1 MEKGKST
8 GSTSL
13 LSKKV
18 KIEGELQGNEDLHVE
33 GHFKG
38 SIKISGD
45 IFIGPTGI
53 VEADVEAHNV
63 VVQGQV
69 TGNVTAHKQLQLQ
82 SSGKLLGDCAA
93 QSIHINEGALFEGRS
108 KMIRSSASTTGGKP
122 DGNRPK
128 N

>member
-1 MEKGKST
+1 MERGKAT

-38 SIKISGD
+38 SIKITGD

-53 VEADVEAHNV
+53 VEADVEAYNV
-63 VVQGQV
+63 IVQGQV
-69 TGNVTAHKQLQLQ
+69 TGNVMAHKQLQLQ

-108 KMIRSSASTTGGKP
+108 KMIKPMASSTGGKP
-122 DGNRPK
+122 SGKQP
-128 N
+128 

>member
-1 MEKGKST
+1 MERGKAT

-38 SIKISGD
+38 SIKITGD

-53 VEADVEAHNV
+53 VEADVEAYNV
-63 VVQGQV
+63 IVQGQV
-69 TGNVTAHKQLQLQ
+69 TGNVMAHKQLQLQ

-108 KMIRSSASTTGGKP
+108 KMIKPMASSTGGKP
-122 DGNRPK
+122 SGK
-128 N
+128 

>member
-1 MEKGKST
+1 MERGKAA

-18 KIEGELQGNEDLHVE
+18 KIEGEIQGNEDLHVE

-38 SIKISGD
+38 SIKITGD

-53 VEADVEAHNV
+53 VEADVEAYNV
-63 VVQGQV
+63 IVQGKV
-69 TGNVTAHKQLQLQ
+69 TGNIMAHKQLQLQ

-108 KMIRSSASTTGGKP
+108 KMIKSSASTSRDKPGG
-122 DGNRPK
+122 R
-128 N
+128 